1 MYRIFEESIEKG
13 ELKISAL
20 ILEIDNAIFLM
31 ISEKGY
37 RVSTMAGGVPSPSG
51 VSDMR
56 ATSFRI
62 IGHKNLLLASA
73 LAERI
78 AHSLKKLAFV
88 SVATREDD
96 PIQKLVLELANKVLD
111 KVGTPS

>member
-1 MYRIFEESIEKG
+1 MYRIFEESLEKG
-13 ELKISAL
+13 ELRISAL
-20 ILEIDNAIFLM
+20 ILEIDNAVFLM

-37 RVSTMAGGVPSPSG
+37 RVSTMAGGIPSPSG
-51 VSDMR
+51 VSDTR

-62 IGHKNLLLASA
+62 IGARNLILASA

-88 SVATREDD
+88 SVATAEEE
-96 PIQKLVLELANKVLD
+96 PIQKLVLELANKILE
-111 KVGTPS
+111 KVR

>member
-1 MYRIFEESIEKG
+1 MQSYRLFEESIEKG

-20 ILEIDNAIFLM
+20 ILELDNAVFLI

-37 RVSTMAGGVPSPSG
+37 RVSTMAGGVPSPSK

-62 IGHKNLLLASA
+62 LGTRNLILASA

-78 AHSLKKLAFV
+78 AHSLKKIAFV
-88 SVATREDD
+88 SVATDEEE
-96 PIQKLVLELANKVLD
+96 PIQKLVLELVNKILE
-111 KVGTPS
+111 KVS

>member
-1 MYRIFEESIEKG
+1 LEPYKLFTENIEKG

-20 ILEIDNAIFLM
+20 ILQLENAVFLI

-37 RVSTMAGGVPSPSG
+37 RVSTMAGGIPSPTG
-51 VSDMR
+51 VSEMR

-62 IGHKNLLLASA
+62 LGAKNILLASA

-78 AHSLKKLAFV
+78 AHSLKKIAFV
-88 SVATREDD
+88 SVATKEEE
-96 PIQKLVLELANKVLD
+96 PVQKLVLELVNKILE
-111 KVGTPS
+111 KVS